1 MWAAVV
7 FKVTAKL
14 GSKEWVQGKLK
25 CHKSLLARSSCFL
38 LIEYTPVSVSFWLVS
53 RVLKKLILMVFGS
66 LFIAFVEG
74 WTFGVPYS
82 TIFADVTWI
91 LPCFWWPWQFWNIG
105 QVYCILYF
113 SWDLFVVF
121 LMTRLGGGTG
131 FWEEAQRG
139 KVPFPTHHSKCTYCQ
154 CDITVE
160 VKLELLGEVVIVRF
174 L

>member
-7 FKVTAKL
+7 FKVTAEL

-38 LIEYTPVSVSFWLVS
+38 LIEYTPVSASFWLVS

-82 TIFADVTWI
+82 TIFTDVTWI
-91 LPCFWWPWQFWNIG
+91 LPCFWWPWLFWG
-105 QVYCILYF
+105 ILVRYF
-113 SWDLFVVF
+113 FKRPSNDICLMF
-121 LMTRLGGGTG
+121 LLKICWGYG
-131 FWEEAQRG
+131 FWEKQHSS
-139 KVPFPTHHSKCTYCQ
+139 KVQVSPHY
-154 CDITVE
+154 ITGIYYQSD
-160 VKLELLGEVVIVRF
+160 LLLVRRV
-174 L
+174 